1 MKSYLILAL
10 IVFSILLHK
19 SYGLNILF
27 AMPCYG
33 GHFGTMSSLLT
44 PLCSRHNCTV
54 VELAKLCENKL
65 NSFHQR
71 VSFKVIKKHV
81 LPDEYSFHGV
91 VDFFM
96 KFCPHSIEGYDI
108 TYKEFS
114 EIFAENSEL
123 YDVVITDYMFLS
135 ILILAEKYN
144 IPVIVQV
151 PGLTGGLEHI
161 QDQMPVPLSDILA
174 FKLIFGNCWKWVDDH
189 RSKNKLPELDYQG
202 HFFPNEYV
210 DRFPMIIPTSP
221 SVYGHPHPSSEYV
234 FIGGL
239 RNESNFQKVDEQMEI
254 WINASE
260 LDIVYISLGTH
271 ALVDAKTLMNLYEKI
286 SSQNDYRVIWSLSI
300 GLQKVATDLNIFSKT
315 NEKIIFSDYLPQYTI
330 LGNPK
335 VKVYVTHCGLGS
347 LIDLIKRKIPP
358 IFVPQFGDQFTM
370 AIILD
375 KLQLGV
381 YEQKFTFETIN
392 SAIAKLFE
400 NYEFYCKNLKKIEQ
414 EFAQYENEE
423 DIHSFVSKVAD
434 RKKVTMKTRL
444 EYQVN
449 SPRVHLIWKICVI
462 SSLVLV
468 LTLFLAV
475 VFCLKNLVM
484 SKKTSHKKKE

>member
-1 MKSYLILAL
+1 
-10 IVFSILLHK
+10 
-19 SYGLNILF
+19 
-27 AMPCYG
+27 
-33 GHFGTMSSLLT
+33 
-44 PLCSRHNCTV
+44 
-54 VELAKLCENKL
+54 
-65 NSFHQR
+65 
-71 VSFKVIKKHV
+71 
-81 LPDEYSFHGV
+81 
-91 VDFFM
+91 
-96 KFCPHSIEGYDI
+96 
-108 TYKEFS
+108 
-114 EIFAENSEL
+114 
-123 YDVVITDYMFLS
+123 
-135 ILILAEKYN
+135 
-144 IPVIVQV
+144 
-151 PGLTGGLEHI
+151 
-161 QDQMPVPLSDILA
+161 MPVPLSDILS

-189 RSKNKLPELDYQG
+189 RSKNKLPELDYHG

-221 SVYGHPHPSSEYV
+221 SIYGHPHPSSEYV

-239 RNESNFQKVDEQMEI
+239 RNESNFQKVDKQMEI

-271 ALVDAKTLMNLYEKI
+271 ALVDAKILMNLYEKI

-315 NEKIIFSDYLPQYTI
+315 NEKIIFRDYLPQYTI

-347 LIDLIKRKIPP
+347 LVDLIKRKIPS

-423 DIHSFVSKVAD
+423 DIHSFVSKVAN

-462 SSLVLV
+462 SSLALV